1 MPINRIPKSGAC
13 DPILQFVVCSLCRHW
28 EQAFMIIHVVVW
40 CIIFEFENFH
50 DAQHGGY
57 QVMTQ
62 VLHCLVGV
70 SLSKPH
76 TSESLG
82 TFNVQ

>member
-1 MPINRIPKSGAC
+1 
-13 DPILQFVVCSLCRHW
+13 
-28 EQAFMIIHVVVW
+28 MIIHVVVW